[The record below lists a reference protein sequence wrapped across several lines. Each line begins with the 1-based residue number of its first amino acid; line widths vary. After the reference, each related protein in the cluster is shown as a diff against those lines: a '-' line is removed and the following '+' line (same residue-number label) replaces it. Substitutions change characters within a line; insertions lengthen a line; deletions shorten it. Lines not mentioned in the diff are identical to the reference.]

1 MTAARTRQI
10 PEKQALVRIGRRKLV
25 SRDVFIE
32 NARLRAG
39 ISLPREVVMTT
50 TTASITAAPKA
61 TRKEWIG
68 LAVIAVPCLL
78 YSMDLNVLNLAIPHL
93 TADLKPS
100 STQLLW
106 IVDIYGFLLAGFL
119 ITMGTLGDRIGRRKL
134 LMIGAAAFGAASV
147 LAAFSTSA
155 EMLIASRAVLGIAA
169 ATLAPSTLSLIR
181 NMFLDPQERTTA
193 IGIWVG
199 CFSAGSVVGPIL
211 GGVLLE
217 HFWWGSVF
225 LIAVPMMVLLLILV
239 PTLLPEYR
247 DPNAHALDIRSAVL
261 ATATVLL
268 MIFGVK
274 HIAVYGPHASA
285 IVAIIASLG
294 IGTAFA
300 RRQRRLSDPMID
312 LRLFKRPIFTAAL
325 CVNIIGIFAAFGSF
339 LFITQHLQLVLGM
352 GPLEAGLWLVPCG
365 IVFVAGS
372 VLAPVAVR
380 RYQPSTVLTCGFL
393 VTAIGYAVLTQVGAT
408 EDDLWIL
415 VVGFLLFCSGL
426 APMGTLTTDL
436 VMSDVPPERAG
447 AASGISETSFEFG
460 AALGVAV
467 LGSIVSAVYRTQMA
481 GAALPGVAPDVIA
494 TARETLGAAIEIA
507 KTLDSN
513 AQEAIVSAARE
524 AFTRAMHAAAY
535 VSASLGLL
543 AAFVCIGFMRRKM
556 HR

>member
-1 MTAARTRQI
+1 M
-10 PEKQALVRIGRRKLV
+10 
-25 SRDVFIE
+25 D
-32 NARLRAG
+32 
-39 ISLPREVVMTT
+39 TT
-50 TTASITAAPKA
+50 VNTTSAPKA
-61 TRKEWIG
+61 TRREWIG

-93 TADLKPS
+93 TAELKPS

-147 LAAFSTSA
+147 FAAFSTSA
-155 EMLIASRAVLGIAA
+155 EMLIFSRAVLGIAA

-181 NMFLDPQERTTA
+181 NMFLDARERTTA

-199 CFSAGSVVGPIL
+199 CFSAGSVVGPII

-239 PTLLPEYR
+239 PLLLPEYR
-247 DPNAHALDIRSAVL
+247 DPNAHDMDIPSAIQ
-261 ATATVLL
+261 ATSTTLL

-274 HIAVYGPHASA
+274 HIAVYGADVPA
-285 IVAIIASLG
+285 VAAVIASLA
-294 IGTAFA
+294 IGALFV
-300 RRQRRLSDPMID
+300 RRQRRLADPMID
-312 LRLFKRPIFTAAL
+312 IRLFKRPIFTAAL

-339 LFITQHLQLVLGM
+339 LFITQYLQLVLGM
-352 GPLEAGLWLVPCG
+352 GPLEAGMWLVPSG
-365 IVFVAGS
+365 IVFMLGS
-372 VLAPVAVR
+372 VLAPVIVR
-380 RYQPSTVLTCGFL
+380 RYQAGTVLACGFL
-393 VTAIGYAVLTQVGAT
+393 ITAGGYAVLTQVDG
-408 EDDLWIL
+408 ELWVL
-415 VVGFLLFCSGL
+415 VVGFMLFCSGL

-467 LGSIVSAVYRTQMA
+467 LGSIVSAVYRSQMS
-481 GAALPGVAPDVIA
+481 GAVLPGITPEVLT
-494 TARETLGAAIEIA
+494 TARETLGAAIEVA
-507 KTLDSN
+507 QTLEAESRD
-513 AQEAIVSAARE
+513 AIVTAARA
-524 AFTRAMHAAAY
+524 AFTGAMHAASY
-535 VSASLGLL
+535 VSAALGIV
-543 AAFVCIGFMRRKM
+543 AAIVCARFMRRG
-556 HR
+556 RRSE